1 MVILKIVLQKPGPRC
16 SNAPSYT
23 EEQEVI
29 VDVTSDQLEYLLQQ
43 GFFITDTRAQI
54 LQTLTFGGGAVSH

>member
-1 MVILKIVLQKPGPRC
+1 MVNLKFVLQKPGPRC

-29 VDVTSDQLEYLLQQ
+29 ANVTSDQLEYLLQQ
-43 GFFITDTRAQI
+43 GFTITDTRAQI
-54 LQTLTFGGGAVSH
+54 LQTLTFGGEAVSH